1 VTQGKAEVNIVTFMP
16 DDEDAPADR
25 IAGLD
30 LAELAALMARAKTE
44 GDAYDVLREVL
55 STLTAQARE
64 PDGTTH

>member
-1 VTQGKAEVNIVTFMP
+1 MTIMP

-30 LAELAALMARAKTE
+30 LAELAALMAQAKTE